1 MSEQQPNLERL
12 ARPLARLLRVPQDRL
27 SGCLVAAG
35 EADLD
40 SVLRLRRDVIGDAL
54 KWDDEAYLRWRY
66 VLDGAGVTA
75 LNEGGHANRLWL
87 LKRDDD
93 VLGCLGAEMVE
104 LATPRGVESA
114 MRFMDLMVVPRV
126 SGLGIGAWLNLML
139 LQHVQ
144 VGISIGGSDQAIGMI
159 GRIFRRLPDRQVW
172 SLPLRSGPLLA
183 SRWPSTRRIEVASHA
198 IDLYLAA
205 RRRLV
210 QLAAGLRVELS
221 QEREPDRSIRA
232 LSDSMVESGMTMVR
246 RTAEL
251 WRWRYLENP
260 RRAYEFHTARRDG
273 EVAAVVV
280 VRRSGELAELVDWL
294 WDAAQP
300 ESITR
305 RLLVTLFA
313 GAIECAV
320 RGGASRAR
328 AMTYDRL
335 SETVCRRLGMIRR
348 PGRAA
353 YAIRARSSSCE
364 AELESARW
372 FVTFGDSDGD

>member
-1 MSEQQPNLERL
+1 MSESPNLERL
-12 ARPLARLLRVPQDRL
+12 ARPLARLLRVSQQRL
-27 SGCLVAAG
+27 PGCLVAAG

-40 SVLRLRRDVIGDAL
+40 GVLRLRRDVIGDGL
-54 KWDDEAYLRWRY
+54 TWDDEAYLRWRY
-66 VLDGAGVTA
+66 VLDGACLTA
-75 LNEGGHANRLWL
+75 LKEGRDANRLWL

-104 LATPRGVESA
+104 LASPRGVESA
-114 MRFMDLMVVPRV
+114 MRFMDLMVLPRV

-144 VGISIGGSDQAIGMI
+144 VGISVGGSDQSIGMI
-159 GRIFRRLPDRQVW
+159 GRIFHRLPDRKVW

-183 SRWPSTRRIEVASHA
+183 ARWPSTRHIAVASHA
-198 IDLYLAA
+198 IDLFLAA

-210 QLAAGLRVELS
+210 QLAEGLRVELS
-221 QEREPDRSIRA
+221 QEREPDRSICA
-232 LSDSMVESGMTMVR
+232 LSDSMVEAGMTMVR
-246 RTAEL
+246 RTAEV

-260 RRAYEFHTARRDG
+260 RRGYEFHTARRNG

-280 VRRSGELAELVDWL
+280 VRRSGEAAELVDWL

-300 ESITR
+300 EGITR

-313 GAIECAV
+313 DVIESAV
-320 RGGASRAR
+320 RRGASRVR

-353 YAIRARSSSCE
+353 YAIRAHSPSRQ
-364 AELESARW
+364 AELEGARW